1 MPNHVAVVTGASSGI
16 GEATAQ
22 RLHGLD
28 YVVYGLARR
37 VDRMADLAELGVRTL
52 AVDVT
57 DERATAAA
65 VEQIVAEQG
74 RVDVLVNNA
83 GYGSY
88 GALEDVPLSEA
99 RYQFEVNVFGL
110 ARLIQLVLPHM
121 RRQGRGRLINISSI
135 GGKIYEPLGDWYHAA
150 KFAVEGLSDSLRVEL
165 RPFGIDVIIIEPG
178 GIRTEWG
185 AISAQKLR
193 QASAG
198 TAYQKQAETMAAVLE
213 SLGPLASPPSVVADT
228 IARAATAR
236 RPRTRYLTGRGARAA
251 VTARQVL
258 PDRAFDAVISSG
270 YQMAG
275 KWATRQR
282 HTATEPAP
290 QTPV

>member
-1 MPNHVAVVTGASSGI
+1 MPCHVALVTGASSGI

-22 RLHGLD
+22 RLHGLG
-28 YVVYGLARR
+28 YLVYGLARR
-37 VDRMADLAELGVRTL
+37 VDRMEGLNRMGVRTL
-52 AVDVT
+52 AVDIT
-57 DERATAAA
+57 DESATAAA
-65 VEQIVAEQG
+65 IEQIVTEQG
-74 RVDVLVNNA
+74 RVDLLVNNA

-121 RRQGRGRLINISSI
+121 RRQGSGRIINISSI

-165 RPFGIDVIIIEPG
+165 RPFGIDVVIIEPG
-178 GIRTEWG
+178 AIRTEWG

-198 TAYQKQAETMAAVLE
+198 SAYQQQAATMAAVLE
-213 SLGPLASPPSVVADT
+213 SFSALASPPSVIADT
-228 IARAATAR
+228 IARAATVS
-236 RPRTRYLTGRGARAA
+236 GR
-251 VTARQVL
+251 V
-258 PDRAFDAVISSG
+258 P
-270 YQMAG
+270 
-275 KWATRQR
+275 ATWL
-282 HTATEPAP
+282 AEVPGW
-290 QTPV
+290 